1 MARQLQ
7 EAGEQAAAVDRLL
20 VPGPADKLLASA
32 ERGGVGTPPPRR
44 PAAASQSPG
53 SRAGLSAS
61 PLPAPTAEAL
71 GGPRCSGEAAS
82 ELALIDQEI
91 HHLQRALEVAA
102 AQAREMQPTYST
114 S

>member
-1 MARQLQ
+1 MAASSQGLHLAATR
-7 EAGEQAAAVDRLL
+7 AAA
-20 VPGPADKLLASA
+20 AAY
-32 ERGGVGTPPPRR
+32 GVPRR

-114 S
+114 R